1 MALATLGLLSIN
13 PSEASVERSF
23 SAQKL
28 IHSNLRNRLSSESVI
43 ASMFIKI
50 NTPLL
55 ESVSTLWLDEMYDD
69 KYEDD
74 NEAVEVPIDC

>member
-1 MALATLGLLSIN
+1 MVAIGLLSMN

-28 IHSNLRNRLSSESVI
+28 IHSNLRNRLCSDSVI
-43 ASMFIKI
+43 GSMFIKI

-55 ESVSTLWLDEMYDD
+55 YNCNSVWLNEMITD

-74 NEAVEVPIDC
+74 NEVIEVPID